1 MLQVSMKQARVGA
14 NLTQQE
20 IADKMGI
27 HVQTYQ
33 RMESHPGDV
42 TIKQGKIFAE
52 IVGLKFDDIFLILTL
67 IKLELSVINYVYNR
81 KIPS

>member
-1 MLQVSMKQARVGA
+1 MQVTMKQARVGA

-20 IADKMGI
+20 VADKMGV

-42 TIKQGKIFAE
+42 TINQGRNFAK
-52 IVGLKFDDIFLILTL
+52 IVGLKFDDIFFD
-67 IKLELSVINYVYNR
+67 SNSN
-81 KIPS
+81 